1 MKNAADFSGADVVP
15 TSWTDGMLEGKG
27 VGSKYGVTST
37 SLAVC
42 ADIKA
47 VVDESIVLVLQ
58 VLEMP
63 KIVSS
68 TAVVSSTEVKPT
80 ESSTAALK
88 TDGAIIIRCR
98 DSPAGKGAVFKLNA
112 TQAGPL
118 MIKRSNGYERQWRY
132 TCPRCS
138 LPVAYQNVPHPIKSG
153 PYIYVIWGAMTMM
166 QGKVPQ
172 EAWEGED
179 EVHEGMDEA

>member
-1 MKNAADFSGADVVP
+1 
-15 TSWTDGMLEGKG
+15 ML
-27 VGSKYGVTST
+27 
-37 SLAVC
+37 
-42 ADIKA
+42 
-47 VVDESIVLVLQ
+47 VVDKNLNKL
-58 VLEMP
+58 P
-63 KIVSS
+63 RRR
-68 TAVVSSTEVKPT
+68 
-80 ESSTAALK
+80 

>member
-1 MKNAADFSGADVVP
+1 
-15 TSWTDGMLEGKG
+15 
-27 VGSKYGVTST
+27 
-37 SLAVC
+37 
-42 ADIKA
+42 
-47 VVDESIVLVLQ
+47 
-58 VLEMP
+58 MP

-88 TDGAIIIRCR
+88 VFYCLCGEFLLVIDKNLNKLPRRKTDGAVVVRCR
-98 DSPAGKGAVFKLNA
+98 DAPDAKASVFKLNA
-112 TQAGPL
+112 KAGDPVL
-118 MIKRSNGYERQWRY
+118 IKRANGYERQWRY

-138 LPVAYQNVPHPIKSG
+138 LPVAYQNSPHPIKSG
-153 PYIYVIWGAMTMM
+153 PYLYIIWGAMTML

-179 EVHEGMDEA
+179 EVHEATSDT